1 MKCPHDD
8 GPLTKQTYEAGI
20 EIDQCS
26 ACGGMWLN
34 NDELESIQSASERDY
49 SAEIKEL
56 PNLVDQA
63 YAMALAKSKPAVK
76 CPGCG
81 DEMERCEHGGCS
93 QVMIDNCP
101 KCGGVWLDDGELK
114 ALEVFFEK
122 TAIDTAEIRTGFFAS
137 LKQLFK

>member
-1 MKCPHDD
+1 MKCPHD
-8 GPLTKQTYEAGI
+8 GAPLSKQIYEAGI
-20 EIDQCS
+20 EIDQC
-26 ACGGMWLN
+26 AVCGGLWLN
-34 NDELESIQSASERDY
+34 NDELERIQEECERDY
-49 SAEIKEL
+49 SPEIHEL

-63 YAMALAKSKPAVK
+63 YAMALAKSKPTVN

-93 QVMIDNCP
+93 QIMIDNCP

-122 TAIDTAEIRTGFFAS
+122 TAIETAEIRIGFFAS